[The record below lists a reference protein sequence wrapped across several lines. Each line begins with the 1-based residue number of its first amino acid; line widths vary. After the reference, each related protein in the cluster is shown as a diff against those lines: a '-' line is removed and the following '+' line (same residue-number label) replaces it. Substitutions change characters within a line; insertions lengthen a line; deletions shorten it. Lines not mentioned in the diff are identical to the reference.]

1 MDNLTDPAADP
12 ILDLIPPGY
21 RGIAIV
27 MFVGIPYLT
36 RAYHALSNNGGL
48 KGVWNAIM
56 FGTNGPKILIASLAL
71 LTLTSCSALTTFV
84 ASPAGQAT
92 TAVAVQMGKKLAE
105 DGEIVI
111 LRKSIDSL
119 IAERTRQ
126 QLKPAPSGIAEQI
139 MLAAKVDGISAAIA
153 GLQHQYRGL
162 TGHDH
167 PIGYVDKQDVC
178 VLLVR

>member
-1 MDNLTDPAADP
+1 MNPSADP
-12 ILDLIPPGY
+12 IIDLIPEGY

-56 FGTNGPKILIASLAL
+56 FGTNSSKTLIALFAI
-71 LTLTSCSALTTFV
+71 LTLSSCSAITAFV
-84 ASPAGQAT
+84 ASPSGQTT

-105 DGEIVI
+105 DGEVVI

-139 MLAAKVDGISAAIA
+139 MLAAKVDGICAAIA
-153 GLQHQYRGL
+153 GLQQQYRGI
-162 TGHDH
+162 TGHDY
-167 PIGYVDKQDVC
+167 PITYAEKQPVS
-178 VLLVR
+178 VSP